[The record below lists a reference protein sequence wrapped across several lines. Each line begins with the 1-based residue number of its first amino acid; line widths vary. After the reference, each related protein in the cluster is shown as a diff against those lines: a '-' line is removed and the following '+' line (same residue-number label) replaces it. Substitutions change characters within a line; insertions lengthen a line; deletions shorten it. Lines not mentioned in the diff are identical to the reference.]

1 MVFTGSTSQPT
12 EFLFEYDPEEGFD
25 FNKFVKLSV
34 PVMYDYIEDLKN
46 EDITVDDTS
55 VEVDIG
61 DVNYDIEIEQMF
73 RRMQIH
79 KLHRRTGFVFSRNMT
94 YIDVPVEYTNKDHK
108 GRDEFHI
115 GTMPIN
121 LVGTIY
127 IYPKGIEILT

>member
-1 MVFTGSTSQPT
+1 MVFSNLTSPT
-12 EFLFEYDPEEGFD
+12 EYLFEYDPEKGFD
-25 FNKFVKLSV
+25 FNLFVKLSV
-34 PVMYDYIEDLKN
+34 PVMYDFIEDLDN
-46 EDITVDDTS
+46 EEITVDDTP
-55 VEVDIG
+55 VKVDIG

-79 KLHRRTGFVFSRNMT
+79 KLHCRTGFVFSRGMT

-108 GRDEFHI
+108 GRGESHI